1 MPGVGWLVNGAVAG
15 YLILGT
21 LIKKLIRNRF
31 SSWLFL
37 VILIL
42 VVWFV
47 LDRIR
52 FVVWVNLSPLGLMA
66 VILGAAVGFYL
77 LIDHAINRTR

>member
-1 MPGVGWLVNGAVAG
+1 M
-15 YLILGT
+15 
-21 LIKKLIRNRF
+21 RNRF

-66 VILGAAVGFYL
+66 VILGAAVVFYL